1 MYDDAPAKQQ
11 ELRGLGHF
19 APITAREL
27 DSATFGRKIGDMV
40 VTAVL
45 LLICFAYAAPVANA
59 CVRPVGLDEWRASA
73 ADVEAAWA
81 RLDLE
86 GFRTATDAS
95 AAVLPCL
102 GEPITPADAARAH
115 RIQGLRANLLD
126 QEDRAA
132 RAFLAARRVDPAWR
146 FPDWLPEQHPLRLLY
161 GRMPLEGLV
170 QTPLP
175 RPRSGSLLIDGT
187 PSRDRPKDIPAVVQ
201 WLNSDGSVGWSG
213 YMHHD
218 ETIVGYPI
226 RPSLAPVAW
235 SLAGIGVA
243 SLVVSGA
250 SLAISAGARD
260 EYDDLATPPD
270 ALDDLRETTN
280 TGFWVSVGS
289 GAGAA
294 GAAVAAAIVF
304 QL

>member
-1 MYDDAPAKQQ
+1 
-11 ELRGLGHF
+11 
-19 APITAREL
+19 
-27 DSATFGRKIGDMV
+27 MV
-40 VTAVL
+40 VTAAL
-45 LLICFAYAAPVANA
+45 LFSFAYAAPATGA
-59 CVRPVGLDEWRASA
+59 CTRPVSLDEWRASA
-73 ADVEAAWA
+73 TDVEAAWA

-102 GEPITPADAARAH
+102 GEPITPEDSARAH
-115 RIQGLRANLLD
+115 RIQGLRANLLED
-126 QEDRAA
+126 EDRAA

-146 FPDWLPEQHPLRLLY
+146 FPDWLPDQHPLRLLY

-175 RPRSGSLLIDGT
+175 KPRSGRLLVDGA
-187 PSRDRPKDIPAVVQ
+187 PSRDRPEDIPAVVQ

-213 YMHHD
+213 YMQHD
-218 ETIVGYPI
+218 ETIVGYPVK
-226 RPSLAPVAW
+226 PSTAPVAW
-235 SLAGIGVA
+235 SLVGLAAA
-243 SLVVSGA
+243 SLIASGT

-260 EYDDLATPPD
+260 EYDDLATPPES
-270 ALDDLRETTN
+270 LDGLRETTN
-280 TGFWVSVGS
+280 TGFWVSVGT

-294 GAAVAAAIVF
+294 GAVVAAAIVF